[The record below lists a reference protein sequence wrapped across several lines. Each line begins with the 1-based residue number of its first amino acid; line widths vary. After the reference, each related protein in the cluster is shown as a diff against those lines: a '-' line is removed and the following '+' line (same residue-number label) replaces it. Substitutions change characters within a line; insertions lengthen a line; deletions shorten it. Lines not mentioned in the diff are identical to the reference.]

1 METCVRTKI
10 AFLNSV
16 KFTGKISTEQT
27 GRSPVTSSR
36 GRKYLVVL
44 YNHDSNAIIT
54 EPLKLRSEHELIC
67 AYSALHTHLSNRGL
81 TPHTQIINNKCP
93 AGLKQVMRNAG
104 VAFQLVPLH
113 LHRTNAAERAIASYK
128 DHLIA
133 GLSSCNS
140 SFPLHIWYRL
150 IPQATLTLNLV

>member
-16 KFTGKISTEQT
+16 KVTGKISTEQT

-54 EPLKLRSEHELIC
+54 EPLKLRSKHELIC
-67 AYSALHTHLSNRGL
+67 AYSALHTH
-81 TPHTQIINNKCP
+81 
-93 AGLKQVMRNAG
+93 
-104 VAFQLVPLH
+104 
-113 LHRTNAAERAIASYK
+113 
-128 DHLIA
+128 
-133 GLSSCNS
+133 
-140 SFPLHIWYRL
+140 
-150 IPQATLTLNLV
+150 